1 MAKSDLVLVVERGS
15 LHDIRDALGNR
26 SVYTLISFLCLIFVF
41 SVIVIFLIKLNRATM
56 SFTVLTGFQY
66 FTEEFSL
73 LFESVLTFILASSF
87 RLR

>member
-41 SVIVIFLIKLNRATM
+41 SVIVIFFNQIEHELQCHLQCLPVFNTLLKNFL
-56 SFTVLTGFQY
+56 Y
-66 FTEEFSL
+66 FLSQ
-73 LFESVLTFILASSF
+73 S
-87 RLR
+87 